1 MAPRRKRVRALGT
14 FDVLSVPSLPLAPAV
29 NTDFSQFPP
38 DASQLFVGQATAVP
52 DFSFGYS
59 EHPSAYA
66 SGYTSGH
73 PSGYAYTPGYTPGYA
88 FGYPPVCPSGPHSPS
103 QKRRRLEGFYQM
115 PSADEP
121 SSSDTGYQEKLPVA
135 SQDDHQQVHDPTS
148 IVPRWAPTFSE
159 VPPFSSPLTCMA
171 ESISAC
177 CNFGWQHP
185 TGYQPLPA
193 ATAVVYEPP
202 QPFTME
208 VAPPVAAHTVQPM
221 PNLVPGAEALPQA
234 TQLQDG
240 QLNLDPLPIDDYPVL
255 GQPSVQPL
263 MQPALG
269 PSVLREPPST
279 GDTGNDPYLLSQI
292 GHEYSDQLASSDL
305 YDFTMASTAMPM
317 PSIDENPIDAIP
329 ILPLQYGPTP
339 LVPLAHPPLVTI
351 EITPSEPYAGYD
363 APAVQHPVQQV
374 PHEDAGNSAIQ
385 RQEPAPDN
393 NQPAAQRNG
402 KRGPFRDQS
411 LREQTAQTRKMG
423 SCIRCRMQR
432 IRCEFNSDGL
442 GGSCLTCKKVENT
455 KAARLPCLR
464 YKITDM
470 TLYKPGQVPGYE
482 WTQRWNKNSSDPI
495 QLWASREV
503 KVIYIS
509 VGFSNRYMPLQVRR
523 FVPRDGDKLER
534 TWDYQG
540 TKKSVTIP
548 PYALVDLEAGKS
560 AYTRYIR
567 DSMTDIFRNMLGDSE
582 NLLYKT
588 YLQAWHMWKDPATPP
603 ETFELLNWTLRLWI
617 AVRLSTTSA
626 FIAGKEKLGMATD
639 ILDET
644 SPNPGKIPLPPVLGA
659 QMDMI
664 LIQHIQTKLR
674 HELLDNLQKVMLKN
688 KPSSWLVTYLVA
700 FILLHNVALI
710 TKHDAGYAR
719 KHGMNRRFAREA
731 KVQEYHLGANIIL
744 AHFHYCNKGVA
755 PFSEE
760 CEDQD
765 LRTLAHLDEDK
776 IQFVRAT
783 RAYVQRHKRDW
794 EQIRARGEYE
804 NDFFFV
810 SQLFD
815 EKWHP
820 RTTIW

>member
-1 MAPRRKRVRALGT
+1 
-14 FDVLSVPSLPLAPAV
+14 
-29 NTDFSQFPP
+29 
-38 DASQLFVGQATAVP
+38 
-52 DFSFGYS
+52 
-59 EHPSAYA
+59 
-66 SGYTSGH
+66 
-73 PSGYAYTPGYTPGYA
+73 
-88 FGYPPVCPSGPHSPS
+88 
-103 QKRRRLEGFYQM
+103 M
-115 PSADEP
+115 PSTDELSP
-121 SSSDTGYQEKLPVA
+121 SDTGYQEKVPVA
-135 SQDDHQQVHDPTS
+135 SQNDHQQVHDATS
-148 IVPRWAPTFSE
+148 IIPRWAPAIAE
-159 VPPFSSPLTCMA
+159 VAPLSSPLTCMA

-177 CNFGWQHP
+177 CNFGWQHH

-193 ATAVVYEPP
+193 PTAVVYEPP
-202 QPFTME
+202 QPFMME
-208 VAPPVAAHTVQPM
+208 AAPPVLAQAVQSM
-221 PNLVPGAEALPQA
+221 QNLVPGDEAHPQD
-234 TQLQDG
+234 TPLQDD
-240 QLNLDPLPIDDYPVL
+240 QLNLNPLPLDDYPIL
-255 GQPSVQPL
+255 GQPSLQPL
-263 MQPALG
+263 MQPALE
-269 PSVLREPPST
+269 PSSMQEPPHMENT
-279 GDTGNDPYLLSQI
+279 GHDPYILNQI
-292 GHEYSDQLASSDL
+292 GHEYSDQLPSSAQ
-305 YDFTMASTAMPM
+305 YDFTTATTAMPM
-317 PSIDENPIDAIP
+317 PSVGENMLDANP
-329 ILPLQYGPTP
+329 ILPLQYGPTT
-339 LVPLAHPPLVTI
+339 LVPLVQPPLVTI
-351 EITPSEPYAGYD
+351 DIAPSEPYSCYND
-363 APAVQHPVQQV
+363 APSVQNPIQQV
-374 PHEDAGNSAIQ
+374 PHEDGGNVAVQ
-385 RQEPAPDN
+385 RQEAVPEN
-393 NQPAAQRNG
+393 NQPPAQRNG

-432 IRCEFNSDGL
+432 IRCEFNSDIL

-534 TWDYQG
+534 TWDYKG
-540 TKKSVTIP
+540 TRKSVTIP
-548 PYALVDLEAGKS
+548 PYALIDLEAGKS

-603 ETFELLNWTLRLWI
+603 ETFELLNWTLRLWV

-644 SPNPGKIPLPPVLGA
+644 NPNPGKIPLPPVLGA

-719 KHGMNRRFAREA
+719 KHGMNVSLPPLEQW
-731 KVQEYHLGANIIL
+731 KGTNIG
-744 AHFHYCNKGVA
+744 N
-755 PFSEE
+755 S
-760 CEDQD
+760 
-765 LRTLAHLDEDK
+765 
-776 IQFVRAT
+776 
-783 RAYVQRHKRDW
+783 
-794 EQIRARGEYE
+794 
-804 NDFFFV
+804 
-810 SQLFD
+810 
-815 EKWHP
+815 HP
-820 RTTIW
+820 CRS